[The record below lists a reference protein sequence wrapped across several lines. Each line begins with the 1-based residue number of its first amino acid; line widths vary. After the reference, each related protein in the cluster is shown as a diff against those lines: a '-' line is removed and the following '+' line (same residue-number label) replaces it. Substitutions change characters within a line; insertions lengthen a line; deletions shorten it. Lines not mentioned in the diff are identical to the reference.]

1 MAWTSG
7 GTSDL
12 AAALGGNLL
21 EKGETGFDEARGTW
35 NGRFDRRPDLIAL
48 CTSTDDVKAAVD
60 FARENGIR
68 LSVKGGGHSYAGNS
82 VADGG
87 LLIDLSSMKSII
99 IDAEARTA
107 TVAAGV
113 TCGGLDAV
121 TQQRGLATPTP
132 TVSSVGVIGAALGGG
147 TGYLSRK
154 YGLTLDNVAAADI
167 VTADGKHLRVS
178 TDDYPDLFWAIR
190 GGGGNFG
197 VVTTLDLGLHDV
209 GPQVLSGQII
219 YPFDDAVEHLRFY
232 RRFMEDAPEELQCY
246 AFCFRAPSIDL
257 FPAEVHG
264 KPVLDFAVCHQDPDA
279 IAVVQPLRELGT
291 VVLDTVGPHPYVQ
304 TQTAFDAN
312 LPKGRRYLS
321 RAHNLGAITDDAID
335 AMVEHVPRMAGALTA
350 AYLDPLGG
358 AISRVRTD
366 ATAYAGRSSR
376 FGFHI
381 IAGWLQPDEDESV
394 IAWASEFAAAMA
406 EEANG
411 GVYVNLIADDEV
423 DRVPAAYG
431 PNLRRLQELKR
442 KWDPEN
448 IFASNHNIAPS

>member
-1 MAWTSG
+1 
-7 GTSDL
+7 
-12 AAALGGNLL
+12 
-21 EKGETGFDEARGTW
+21 
-35 NGRFDRRPDLIAL
+35 
-48 CTSTDDVKAAVD
+48 
-60 FARENGIR
+60 
-68 LSVKGGGHSYAGNS
+68 
-82 VADGG
+82 
-87 LLIDLSSMKSII
+87 
-99 IDAEARTA
+99 
-107 TVAAGV
+107 
-113 TCGGLDAV
+113 
-121 TQQRGLATPTP
+121 
-132 TVSSVGVIGAALGGG
+132 
-147 TGYLSRK
+147 
-154 YGLTLDNVAAADI
+154 
-167 VTADGKHLRVS
+167 
-178 TDDYPDLFWAIR
+178 
-190 GGGGNFG
+190 
-197 VVTTLDLGLHDV
+197 
-209 GPQVLSGQII
+209 
-219 YPFDDAVEHLRFY
+219 
-232 RRFMEDAPEELQCY
+232 
-246 AFCFRAPSIDL
+246 
-257 FPAEVHG
+257 
-264 KPVLDFAVCHQDPDA
+264 
-279 IAVVQPLRELGT
+279 VQPLRELGT